1 MRKSMK
7 VAAIAF
13 GASAALS
20 LATPAFAIT
29 IPSNFPGDN
38 GTSCNAWHGAPGGFG
53 PDSPYNYTVAAPQGG
68 VGGQTFGQLQG
79 VNTGQNNS
87 GYSAFCN
94 G

>member
-1 MRKSMK
+1 MRKSVK
-7 VAAIAF
+7 VVAVTF
-13 GASAALS
+13 GVSAALS
-20 LATPAFAIT
+20 LAAPAFAST

-53 PDSPYNYTVAAPQGG
+53 PDSPYYIVAAPQGG
-68 VGGQTFGQLQG
+68 VGGQTFGQAQG

-87 GYSAFCN
+87 GYSADCN